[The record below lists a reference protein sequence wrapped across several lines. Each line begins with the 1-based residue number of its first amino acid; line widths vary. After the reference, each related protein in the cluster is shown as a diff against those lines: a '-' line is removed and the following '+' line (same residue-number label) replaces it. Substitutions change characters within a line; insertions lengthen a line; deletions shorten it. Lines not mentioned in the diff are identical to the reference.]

1 MLFLYKLVCD
11 GSGNRR
17 FGVGFRR
24 GERTGLGPA
33 ARRIAIEEIYSSC
46 NENACSY
53 PAHAELSEDTR
64 KVQNM

>member
-46 NENACSY
+46 NENACS
-53 PAHAELSEDTR
+53 
-64 KVQNM
+64 